1 MQNINSVHCT
11 DYTTEFLV
19 LCRTVSKRGEAI
31 YNMASRL
38 IMELPGIFFTPDM
51 FTSLTQYFPNR
62 FGLERTSG
70 HYNGGVVNRGKCIFS
85 LEP

>member
-11 DYTTEFLV
+11 DYTTE
-19 LCRTVSKRGEAI
+19 RTVSKRGEAI

-38 IMELPGIFFTPDM
+38 IMELPGIFMPDM

-62 FGLERTSG
+62 FWLERTSG
-70 HYNGGVVNRGKCIFS
+70 HYDGGVLNRGKCKFS